1 MRAEI
6 RRKLAMVVRALQ
18 FAEAN
23 PSTDASYIAVVAKL
37 QDAVTR
43 ADVLAIQQRD
53 GIVNEH
59 TAVGLRDHLNSSQ
72 SAEQIPVQAHERRP
86 TVFFRGSTS
95 DPAGF
100 APRHG

>member
-1 MRAEI
+1 MA
-6 RRKLAMVVRALQ
+6 VRALE

-23 PSTDASYIAVVAKL
+23 PATDASYVAVVAKL

-59 TAVGLRDHLNSSQ
+59 TAIGVRDETRFTLQRQQLRHLVRV
-72 SAEQIPVQAHERRP
+72 ARLR
-86 TVFFRGSTS
+86 
-95 DPAGF
+95 AG
-100 APRHG
+100 AAAT